1 MPAVPK
7 LRHKRKPKKSKLQKK
22 KDDHNSSY
30 WRYKCD
36 AIFGLIFHSVYSKKY
51 CACTFEP
58 NADKCKGNIEMAH
71 LIERE
76 NYLWRWEI
84 KNVIDLCSWHHKF
97 SRIIS
102 SHAASIAFSQFLLK
116 YFPDKY
122 EFVNQHKWESIT
134 RKAELP
140 WTFQEKYLELLQ
152 LAKELNIEG
161 V

>member
-1 MPAVPK
+1 MQVPK
-7 LRHKRKPKKSKLQKK
+7 PIRRKKPKLSKLQKK
-22 KDDHNSSY
+22 KNNPNSGY
-30 WRYKCD
+30 WMRKCD
-36 AIFGLIFHSVYSKKY
+36 AIFGLIFHSIYSKKY

-76 NYLWRWEI
+76 NYLWRWEV

-102 SHAASIAFSQFLLK
+102 SHSAPIAFSQFLQK
-116 YFPDKY
+116 HFSNKY
-122 EFVNQHKWESIT
+122 EFVFQHKWESIT